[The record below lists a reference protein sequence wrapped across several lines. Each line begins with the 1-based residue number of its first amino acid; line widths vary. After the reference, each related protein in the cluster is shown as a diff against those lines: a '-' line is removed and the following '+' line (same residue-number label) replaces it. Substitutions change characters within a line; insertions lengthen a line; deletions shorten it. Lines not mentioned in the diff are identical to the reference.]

1 MNKRYVVRTDA
12 AISEPM
18 TREEALKQVKNYDQ
32 QGISAYIISEE
43 EGQRLK
49 NSTFHTPKWS

>member
-18 TREEALKQVKNYDQ
+18 TREEAIKQAKNYDQ
-32 QGISAYIISEE
+32 QGISAYIVSEE

-49 NSTFHTPKWS
+49 NSEFHTPKWS